1 MKQYVF
7 EVLEEVQKASKKED
21 KIKILKAN
29 ETWALK
35 DIIRG
40 SMDKNVV
47 WNLPPGSPPYTA
59 SEEHNHPSNL
69 IGQNKQFK
77 YFVKGGPGDKLPAFK
92 RETIFIS
99 VIESVHPK
107 DAQLV
112 IDMVNK
118 EKPAGIT
125 KALVK
130 ETFPGLLQD

>member
-21 KIKILKAN
+21 KIKILKEN

-59 SEEHNHPSNL
+59 SGEHNHPSNL

-77 YFVKGGPGDKLPAFK
+77 YFVKGGPGDKLPSFK

-130 ETFPGLLQD
+130 EAFPGLLQD